1 MKILRL
7 ETRNLASLEGDNVI
21 DFEQGILGT
30 TQMFC
35 IVGPTGSGKS
45 TILDAIC
52 LPLYGK
58 APRYPLQ
65 KGQRGRKIDVI
76 GTPAEDE
83 KNRLAPT
90 DPRNIL
96 TNGQKDGFSKLTFR
110 ANDGHTYRA
119 EWTVRKKRLNY
130 DKAEKSL
137 VCIERDAQ
145 GQVVERACPWE
156 DLERQIIGLGFEQ
169 FLRTVLIAQGSFA
182 SFLNASDE
190 ERMTLLERLVGNEGV
205 YVDFA
210 AEVKKQRTEAN
221 EAYQALSTRAKVY
234 ESSLLGDEALAQTRQ
249 QLAELITREGALRAQ
264 LKLLETQEQW
274 YKAAQELT
282 QAAEKQRSAL
292 LQAQAGWDRAECD
305 REVLTLHDETVG
317 GVALFRD
324 KDTQE
329 VALQR
334 AQKRLDESQRKIG
347 GVTKRLDAHQAKGK
361 LLEEEAER
369 AKQQLAV
376 MQPHIEKAK
385 QLVTLLA
392 TSQTTEKDKA
402 TSLQVAQKRRDKA
415 LKALRDNGRL
425 ILADEQQLETL
436 TKALQE
442 AQERNVVK
450 QHSLEESLAKAK
462 EALDLADA
470 QLQQHDASGLRTTK
484 EQATSARHDAK
495 EAGTIVE
502 RIEAAKGVLVTN
514 KAETARLAEENKRQK
529 ELLQGLDIDGLTS
542 EIDTLQRAYTLMNS
556 ENWSE
561 HRSHLEDNKP
571 CPLCGAVHHPYAD
584 SGTVRQ
590 VMDDSH
596 KLLVQK
602 KELLKGLN
610 TQKSEAEKALSRN
623 LQRLENIALEDAKQS
638 KVLAEARQEWEVL
651 AEKHTAWKPERE
663 WLAALLPDLESAELA
678 ADKALLE
685 HDSLM
690 KRVNLLRQDK
700 EKAEQARNVFSQKT
714 KAEEF
719 DKQKELTALRTH
731 TDGLRGQTVSLRTEL
746 GTAEDAV
753 QVAEAQWT
761 AAQGAVSDF
770 QRQLREELGDQDP
783 TALEQL
789 LKTTCDLTTQ
799 QLKTH
804 QAQQATLAEQLGTLQ
819 GAKSTLTASIEETE
833 AKLAKAQTALT
844 AWLKEYNDKHEMT
857 IGEEDLE
864 SFALAGVDWE
874 KQRKEIN
881 DLRNALTAAK
891 TALQIAEEALREH
904 QATKPEAD
912 LEHILAQHKQFTTA
926 INEAREATIP
936 LQTLLANHD
945 DAVKAMGALAANL
958 READRLRTDWSE
970 VGDAIGGDGKT
981 LRKMVQCYTLNFLVH
996 HANAELRRFN
1006 HRYELRQ
1013 VKHSLGLRVVDH
1025 DRADEVRDTTSLSG
1039 GETFIVSL
1047 GLALG
1052 LSSLSSRNVRFDN
1065 FFIDE
1070 GFGTLDPDALA
1081 TVIDAL
1087 STLQSAQGKKVGV
1100 ISHTDTMSERITTQI
1115 RVVKEGTTGKSHIEI
1130 SDS

>member
-7 ETRNLASLEGDNVI
+7 ETRNLASLEGDNTI

-130 DKAEKSL
+130 DKAERSL

-182 SFLNASDE
+182 SFLNAPDE

-210 AEVKKQRTEAN
+210 AEVKKQRAEAN
-221 EAYQALSTRAKVY
+221 DAYQALSTRAKVY
-234 ESSLLGDEALAQTRQ
+234 ENSLLGDETLAQTKQ
-249 QLAELITREGALRAQ
+249 QLAELITREGALRTQ
-264 LKLLETQEQW
+264 LKQLEAQEQW

-282 QAAEKQRSAL
+282 LAVEKQRSAL
-292 LQAQAGWDRAECD
+292 QRAQEGWDRAECD
-305 REVLTLHDETVG
+305 REMLTLHDETVG

-334 AQKRLDESQRKIG
+334 AQKRLDESKRKIR
-347 GVTKRLDAHQAKGK
+347 GVTKRLDAHQTKGK
-361 LLEEEAER
+361 QLEEEAER
-369 AKQQLAV
+369 AKQQLLV

-392 TSQTTEKDKA
+392 TSQATEKDKA
-402 TSLQVAQKRRDKA
+402 AGLQTAQKRLDKA
-415 LKALRDNGRL
+415 LKALKSNGQL
-425 ILADEQQLETL
+425 IMADEQQLETL

-442 AQERNVVK
+442 AQERNAQK
-450 QHSLEESLAKAK
+450 LLSLEEALAKAK

-470 QLQQHDASGLRTTK
+470 QLQQHDASGLRTAK
-484 EQATSARHDAK
+484 ELATSARHDAN
-495 EAGTIVE
+495 EACTIVE
-502 RIEAAKGVLVTN
+502 TIEAAKELLETN
-514 KAETARLAEENKRQK
+514 KAEATRLAKENKCQK
-529 ELLQGLDIDGLTS
+529 ELLQGLDIDGLTN
-542 EIDTLQRAYTLMNS
+542 EIDTLQRAYTLMTS
-556 ENWSE
+556 ENWAE

-584 SGTVRQ
+584 SGTVKQ
-590 VMDDSH
+590 VTDDSH
-596 KLLVQK
+596 KLLLQK
-602 KELLKGLN
+602 KEHLKGLN
-610 TQKSEAEKALSRN
+610 KQKSEAEKAISRN
-623 LQRLENIALEDAKQS
+623 QQRLENIALEDAKQS
-638 KVLAEARQEWEVL
+638 KILGEARQKWSTL
-651 AEKHTAWKPERE
+651 TEKHTAWKPDKE
-663 WLAALLPDLESAELA
+663 WLKALLPDLASAELA

-690 KRVNLLRQDK
+690 KRVNLLRRDK
-700 EKAEQARNVFSQKT
+700 EKAEQARNLFSQKA
-714 KAEEF
+714 KAEEW
-719 DKQKELTALRTH
+719 DKQKALTALRTH
-731 TDGLRGQTVSLRTEL
+731 ADGLRGQTVSLQAEL
-746 GTAEDAV
+746 GTAQDAL
-753 QVAEAQWT
+753 Q
-761 AAQGAVSDF
+761 AARGAVIDF
-770 QRQLREELGDQDP
+770 QRQLKEELGDQDP
-783 TALEQL
+783 AQLEHL
-789 LKTTCDLTTQ
+789 LKTTCDLRAQ
-799 QLKTH
+799 ELKTH

-819 GAKSTLTASIEETE
+819 GAKNTLTASIEEME
-833 AKLAKAQTALT
+833 AKLSQAQAALT
-844 AWLKEYNDKHEMT
+844 AWLKEYNGKHEMT

-874 KQRKEIN
+874 KQRKEID

-904 QATKPEAD
+904 QTTKPEVA
-912 LEHILAQHKQFTTA
+912 LENILAQHDKLTTA

-936 LQTLLANHD
+936 LQTMLANHD
-945 DAVKAMGALAANL
+945 DAVKAMGSLAANL

-981 LRKMVQCYTLNFLVH
+981 LRKMVQCYTLGFLVH

-1039 GETFIVSL
+1039 GETFIISL